1 MHTNSKGEIQE
12 EQYDFPY
19 HFIPEVENDAIV
31 ANRFLQ
37 WSMAYMG
44 YISLVKDDLLKT
56 NAQNI
61 IDVGCGDGRMLYEL
75 ERSDPERKYTGIDIS
90 ERALHFARGF
100 TRHSKFEIFDVIESP
115 YQFEFDACTYIE
127 TIEHI
132 PPEKIKIMMS
142 NIAKSLKK
150 DGILYLTT
158 PTTNITTSAKHYQ
171 HFDLE
176 KIKMYLDDSF
186 EIVEV
191 QYLNKENWLSK
202 TLARLLVNKAVS
214 VNLFFY
220 RKLIFKLY
228 NQHCLHGHKKTG
240 SRIYVKARR
249 K

>member
-1 MHTNSKGEIQE
+1 MNEKDLLQE
-12 EQYDFPY
+12 VQYDFPY
-19 HFIPEVENDAIV
+19 HFIPEVEDEAIV

-56 NAQNI
+56 DAQHI

-75 ERSDPERKYTGIDIS
+75 ERSDPNRKYTGIDIS

-100 TRHSKFEIFDVIESP
+100 TRHSKFEVFDIIEAP

-132 PPEKIKIMMS
+132 PPEKIKTMVS
-142 NIAKSLKK
+142 NIAQSLKK
-150 DGILYLTT
+150 DGMLYLTT
-158 PTTNITTSAKHYQ
+158 PTTNLPTSAKHYQ

-176 KIKMYLDDSF
+176 KIKMYLGDSF
-186 EIVEV
+186 EIFDV

-202 TLARLLVNKAVS
+202 TLARLLVNRIVS
-214 VNLFFY
+214 VNLFFF
-220 RKLIFKLY
+220 RKIIFKLY
-228 NQHCLHGHKKTG
+228 NQHCLHGLEKTG

>member
-1 MHTNSKGEIQE
+1 MNKKDLLQE
-12 EQYDFPY
+12 VQYDFPY
-19 HFIPEVENDAIV
+19 HFIPGVEDGAIV
-31 ANRFLQ
+31 TSRFLQ

-44 YISLVKDDLLKT
+44 YISLVKADLLKT
-56 NAQNI
+56 DAQTI

-75 ERSDPERKYTGIDIS
+75 ERSDANRKYTGIDIS

-100 TRHSKFEIFDVIESP
+100 TRQSKFEIFDVIESP

-132 PPEKIKIMMS
+132 PPEKIKTMIS

-150 DGILYLTT
+150 DGVLYLTT
-158 PTTNITTSAKHYQ
+158 PTTNIPTSAKHYQ

-186 EIVEV
+186 EIVDV

-202 TLARLLVNKAVS
+202 TLARLLVNKAVT
-214 VNLFFY
+214 VNLLFY
-220 RKLIFKLY
+220 RKFIFKLY
-228 NQHCLHGHKKTG
+228 NQHCLHGLEKTG
-240 SRIYVKARR
+240 SRIYVRAVK